1 MRDPKRIE
9 KVLAVVRDY
18 WLTNPDLRFFQV
30 VEIIKHKLGKDD
42 AFYVEDEEILEAMKF

>member
-9 KVLAVVRDY
+9 KVLSMIRSY

-30 VEIIKHKLGKDD
+30 VEIIKSKLGQEDC
-42 AFYVEDEEILEAMKF
+42 FYVEDEDLLEAMKF